1 MDKNDKRLAEAFNNI
16 IKPDT
21 TERDQV
27 VMEYLNSYFGDAL
40 NESMTDD
47 DIMKAFTELLETAD
61 AVREFM
67 IDEGLLG
74 RAGRSIGRAARTTAK
89 VTKKV
94 AQHPTTKKVARG
106 VGTVAADTVGAA
118 ARGVGKT
125 IMTAGQSARKQT
137 GI

>member
-74 RAGRSIGRAARTTAK
+74 RVGGSIGRAARTTAK

-94 AQHPTTKKVARG
+94 AQHPTTKKVAKKTGRG
-106 VGTVAADTVGAA
+106 LKGAATVAADAISA
-118 ARGVGKT
+118 
-125 IMTAGQSARKQT
+125 AGQSARRQT